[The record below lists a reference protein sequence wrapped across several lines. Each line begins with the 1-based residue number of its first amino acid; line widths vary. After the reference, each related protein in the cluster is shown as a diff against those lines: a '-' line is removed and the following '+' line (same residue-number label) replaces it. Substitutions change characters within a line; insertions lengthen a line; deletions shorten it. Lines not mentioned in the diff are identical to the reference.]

1 MAIDVHA
8 REQRLRKQAELQS
21 LYLNLANLRK
31 QEASYIEASAG
42 MPDLLIH
49 QINELR
55 QEINGVENELLGLN
69 DETIQVPAR
78 QFYREAVEAELAGDT
93 EKAIKLYKN
102 AAHYNHPD
110 AGAAIRSV
118 RYARKLVKNRAGS
131 SGKTWTPSDSASQT
145 RNRVLIGLAGLLI
158 LVLVAIFLISGRL
171 FSPPPEAVSAE
182 PSPTPT
188 PPAVILIVPATA
200 TPLPTPPTPTVTATP
215 VPTATPP
222 PPDTPTSEA
231 LPTETPT
238 PTPTLRPAPRII
250 GPTNNLVW
258 LDGAVVFEFEE
269 LDLAFDELYCLNTL
283 RGFDQ
288 TNTEN
293 WSFPATGNKKP
304 AIPIEANVIR
314 VAKAQDMRCIVWS
327 GSIGKGSCDN
337 IISYSTEERV
347 IGLPQPCNFK

>member
-1 MAIDVHA
+1 MATDVHT

-42 MPDLLIH
+42 MPELLVH

-55 QEINGVENELLGLN
+55 QEIRGVEDELLGLN
-69 DETIQVPAR
+69 DESIQVPAR

-93 EKAIKLYKN
+93 DKAIKLYKN

-118 RYARKLVKNRAGS
+118 RYARKMAKSRT
-131 SGKTWTPSDSASQT
+131 KTRVSSASTNQI
-145 RNRVLIGLAGLLI
+145 RNRGLMGLAALLI

-171 FSPPPEAVSAE
+171 FSPPPEVVSTE
-182 PSPTPT
+182 PTATPT
-188 PPAVILIVPATA
+188 PPAVILIIPDTA
-200 TPLPTPPTPTVTATP
+200 TPRPTPPS
-215 VPTATPP
+215 
-222 PPDTPTSEA
+222 PTS
-231 LPTETPT
+231 TSTPT
-238 PTPTLRPAPRII
+238 PTDTSPPPATSIPETFPTETLTPMPTLRPAPRII

-258 LDGAVVFEFEE
+258 LDGAIVFEFAEV
-269 LDLAFDELYCLNTL
+269 DLAFDELYCLNTL
-283 RGFDQ
+283 RGFDK

-293 WSFPATGNKKP
+293 WSFPPTGNKKP
-304 AIPIEANVIR
+304 AIPIEANVMR
-314 VAKAQDMRCIVWS
+314 VAKDQDMRCIVWS

-347 IGLPQPCNFK
+347 IGLPQPCNFR